1 MKTALILVDIQND
14 FCPGGPLA
22 VAEGDQI
29 VPIVNSLRE
38 SLRPDVVAM
47 TQDWHPADHT
57 SFITNN
63 PGETVYKQRADG
75 QMMWPNHCEQ
85 FTNGAMWHPALT
97 VLSTDYIVQ
106 KGVNKAVDS
115 YSGFGAEDKSLERT
129 DMEHILR
136 KHSVQRVVVVGLA
149 YDYCVSATAKDS
161 AALGFETIVVKS
173 ATRSIAADTAAKET
187 QAMLDAGVKIVETVE
202 DLLVI

>member
-38 SLRPDVVAM
+38 SLQPDVVAL

-63 PGETVYKQRADG
+63 PGETVYKPRADG

-97 VLSTDYIVQ
+97 VLSTDYIAQ
-106 KGVNKAVDS
+106 KGMNKDVDS

-129 DMEHILR
+129 ELEYILR
-136 KHSVQRVVVVGLA
+136 KNSITRVVVVGLA

-173 ATRSIAADTAAKET
+173 ATRSIAADTVAKET